1 MVHFRFHFRDSHF
14 IDAIE
19 TLQHIKT
26 KFTAFEKL
34 TVIVDTFRK
43 VNAAGMEAVG
53 KDFCWSMDELFP
65 VFQVCKCN
73 IERINIAKIRTFF
86 KQSPFT
92 FSMWSFEPESCNWA
106 QRST

>member
-1 MVHFRFHFRDSHF
+1 MFCSMVNFRFHFRDSHF

-65 VFQVCKCN
+65 VFQVCN
-73 IERINIAKIRTFF
+73 IVIEHCLNKDI
-86 KQSPFT
+86 
-92 FSMWSFEPESCNWA
+92 
-106 QRST
+106 

>member
-1 MVHFRFHFRDSHF
+1 MKCPCFDHSRDSHF

-19 TLQHIKT
+19 TLQQIKT

-65 VFQVCKCN
+65 VFQVCTLCH
-73 IERINIAKIRTFF
+73 
-86 KQSPFT
+86 
-92 FSMWSFEPESCNWA
+92 
-106 QRST
+106 

>member
-1 MVHFRFHFRDSHF
+1 MAAEKCLCFVLIRDSHF

-19 TLQHIKT
+19 TLQQIKT

-65 VFQVCKCN
+65 VFQVCTLCH
-73 IERINIAKIRTFF
+73 
-86 KQSPFT
+86 
-92 FSMWSFEPESCNWA
+92 
-106 QRST
+106 